1 MLKYTWRPN
10 KAQSSTLAFS
20 KPTSN
25 DPLHPWV
32 ENATIDT
39 VTFGEILIG
48 DPGRARLAIIFERAQ
63 RAILNP
69 DKNPE
74 LFLVQEDAK
83 VPKGIKT
90 NFSPNIVRL
99 DISAIDLPDLSFYDL
114 PGVIVNMVR
123 YALSSIAT
131 LNYANH
137 FSLG

>member
-10 KAQSSTLAFS
+10 KTQSSTS
-20 KPTSN
+20 KDT
-25 DPLHPWV
+25 LHPWV

-39 VTFGEILIG
+39 VSFGEILIG
-48 DPGRARLAIIFERAQ
+48 ESGRARIANILQRAQ

-83 VPKGIKT
+83 VPKGIKAH
-90 NFSPNIVRL
+90 FSPNIVRL
-99 DISAIDLPDLSFYDL
+99 DISASDLPDLSLYDL

-131 LNYANH
+131 FNYANY